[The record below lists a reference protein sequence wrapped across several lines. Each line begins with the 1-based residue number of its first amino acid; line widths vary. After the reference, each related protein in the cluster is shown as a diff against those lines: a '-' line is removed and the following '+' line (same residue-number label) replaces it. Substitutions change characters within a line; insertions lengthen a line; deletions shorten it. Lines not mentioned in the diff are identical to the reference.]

1 MVGRIF
7 PTFYI
12 FTDMEKLLII
22 DDDTE
27 ICLLLSRF
35 LSGKGF
41 TVETAFNGK
50 SGLKALIKSPF
61 DAIISDFR
69 LPDLGGFDLIQEFRK
84 KAPKTPLIVITGYS
98 DVRMAVKAMKMGVH
112 EYVTKPIQADELLLV
127 LKDAL
132 EKRSEESDS
141 EHQAPKKKAKPTKGV
156 ALSSQVEVIYGDD
169 AKSKAIQQNIDLIAP
184 TSLSV
189 IVSGETGTG
198 KEITAREIHRKSPR
212 NTGPFVSIDCGAIPK
227 DLAGSVLFGHRK
239 GAFTGAHQDKKGV
252 FERANGG
259 SLFLDEIGNLSYPHQ
274 VQLLRAIQE
283 RVVRPVGS
291 NDLIPVDVRII
302 VATNESLRKSIDD
315 GDFREDLYF
324 RLNEFSIQL
333 SPLRERPK
341 DIPSYAEHFLQLA
354 NERLNKNIKGFE
366 EEYLSH
372 LMSYPWHGNLREL
385 KNIVQRS
392 ALMSQGDR
400 IPASVLPQEIK
411 KPQLIQ
417 NEDLLDLDA
426 FSDLKT
432 VTEHAERRAIQN
444 TLERTQ
450 HNKSKTAELLGIDRK
465 TLYNKMKHLGIS

>member
-1 MVGRIF
+1 
-7 PTFYI
+7 
-12 FTDMEKLLII
+12 MEKLLII

-41 TVETAFNGK
+41 SVETAFTGR
-50 SGLKALIKSPF
+50 SGLKALIKTPF

-69 LPDLGGFDLIQEFRK
+69 LPDLGGFDLIEAFRK
-84 KAPKTPLIVITGYS
+84 KAPQTPLIVITGYS

-132 EKRSEESDS
+132 EKGSDDAS
-141 EHQAPKKKAKPTKGV
+141 LQQEMPKKKTRTKKGV
-156 ALSSQVEVIYGDD
+156 SRSSQVEVVYGDD

-189 IVSGETGTG
+189 IITGETGTG

-212 NTGPFVSIDCGAIPK
+212 SNAPFVSIDCGAIPK
-227 DLAGSVLFGHRK
+227 ELAGSVLFGHRK

-259 SLFLDEIGNLSYPHQ
+259 SLFLDEIGNLSYAHQ

-283 RVVRPVGS
+283 RVIKPIGS
-291 NDLIPVDVRII
+291 DELIPVDVRII
-302 VATNESLRKSIDD
+302 AATNDALRKSIDA

-324 RLNEFSIQL
+324 RLNEFSVQL

-341 DIPSYAEHFLQLA
+341 DIPAYANHFLKLA
-354 NERLNKNIKGFE
+354 NERLNKNIHGFE
-366 EEYLSH
+366 EECLTYL
-372 LMSYPWHGNLREL
+372 MNYPWHGNLREL
-385 KNIVQRS
+385 KNVIQRS
-392 ALMSQGDR
+392 ALMCQSNH
-400 IPASVLPQEIK
+400 IPAAVLPQEIK
-411 KPQLIQ
+411 NPRLIQ
-417 NEDLLDLDA
+417 NNEFEELET

-432 VTEHAERRAIQN
+432 VSEHAERRAIQK
-444 TLERTQ
+444 TLERTR

-465 TLYNKMKHLGIS
+465 TLYNKMKQLGIN